1 MAAFTWVGPAVA
13 PTILNIGPL
22 AVLAPL
28 LDRLDLA
35 RIIDRHLP
43 ADSQLEF
50 SHGDILSLLLAA
62 RLSKPTALVNVAQW
76 AEKSGAELLWNIPAD
91 KLNDDRLGR
100 ALDAFFDQR
109 HAIQAAAT
117 VHALGLAELSLERIH
132 FDPTHVLF
140 EGSYPSSQPRTTD
153 ISVMPLRPSALI
165 DPAHITHGYQVKDQK
180 MVQVGAAAVIDELG
194 AVPIFAHVLSEGSY
208 PSSQPRTTDISVMPL
223 RPSALIDPAHI
234 TH

>member
-1 MAAFTWVGPAVA
+1 MAAFTWAGPAVA

-43 ADSQLEF
+43 ADPQLEF

-62 RLSKPTALVNVAQW
+62 RLSKPTALVNGAEW

-100 ALDAFFDQR
+100 ALDAFFEQR
-109 HAIQAAAT
+109 HAIQASAT
-117 VHALGLAELSLERIH
+117 LHALGLADLSLERVH

-140 EGSYPSSQPRTTD
+140 HGAYTSSLPR
-153 ISVMPLRPSALI
+153 
-165 DPAHITHGYQVKDQK
+165 
-180 MVQVGAAAVIDELG
+180 
-194 AVPIFAHVLSEGSY
+194 LSDNTVS
-208 PSSQPRTTDISVMPL
+208 P
-223 RPSALIDPAHI
+223 
-234 TH
+234 

>member
-62 RLSKPTALVNVAQW
+62 RLSKPNALVNVAQCGP
-76 AEKSGAELLWNIPAD
+76 ALQAHRPGQRRSVGREIRGGTVVEHPGRQAQRRPFGPSPRRLLRPAACHSGRRYRACPGT
-91 KLNDDRLGR
+91 GR
-100 ALDAFFDQR
+100 
-109 HAIQAAAT
+109 T
-117 VHALGLAELSLERIH
+117 V
-132 FDPTHVLF
+132 
-140 EGSYPSSQPRTTD
+140 PRTH
-153 ISVMPLRPSALI
+153 SLRSHPCALRR
-165 DPAHITHGYQVKDQK
+165 Q
-180 MVQVGAAAVIDELG
+180 LS
-194 AVPIFAHVLSEGSY
+194 VLS
-208 PSSQPRTTDISVMPL
+208 TTYYGYI
-223 RPSALIDPAHI
+223 RNAA
-234 TH
+234 